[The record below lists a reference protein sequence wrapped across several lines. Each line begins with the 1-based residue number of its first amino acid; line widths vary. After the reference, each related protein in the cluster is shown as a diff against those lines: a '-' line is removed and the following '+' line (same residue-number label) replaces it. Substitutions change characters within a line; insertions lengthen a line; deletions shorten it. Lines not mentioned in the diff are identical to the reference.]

1 MDVVSVA
8 VRGRGH
14 LVGQGT
20 SFAAPYVEGV
30 AALVRAYHPALTVA
44 QVTKRLQ
51 VTADL
56 PGTAVPDKEVGF
68 GVVNPLAAVSS
79 VIPGSASPVPA
90 PRRPPRNGSR
100 RPSRR
105 PLPTLATARP
115 RWASPVS
122 GSASPWSQ

>member
-1 MDVVSVA
+1 
-8 VRGRGH
+8 
-14 LVGQGT
+14 
-20 SFAAPYVEGV
+20 V

-51 VTADL
+51 VTADY

-79 VIPGSASPVPA
+79 VISGEGVGAAQPTAHRIPLPVP
-90 PRRPPRNGSR
+90 PPGGT
-100 RPSRR
+100 P
-105 PLPTLATARP
+105 AVARP

-122 GSASPWSQ
+122 ASASPCWLPCSR